1 MLITHYPD
9 SPLHRNGCFK
19 TAAPRRMAHQDARMS
34 EIQEEKNMDALKLIA
49 QSSMKAD
56 MPKVQVGDYV
66 RVNVKIREGDKERI
80 QAFEGTV
87 IAMKH
92 GGISETFTV
101 RRVAHGVGIE
111 RVFPIHS
118 PRVDSVDVLRHGVV
132 RRAKLYYLRNRVG
145 KAARVKEKIV

>member
-1 MLITHYPD
+1 
-9 SPLHRNGCFK
+9 
-19 TAAPRRMAHQDARMS
+19 
-34 EIQEEKNMDALKLIA
+34 MDALKLIA
-49 QSSMKAD
+49 QSSMKAES
-56 MPKVQVGDYV
+56 PKVEVGDYV
-66 RVNVKIREGDKERI
+66 RVNVLIREGDKERI

-111 RVFPIHS
+111 RVFPVHS
-118 PRVDSVDVLRHGVV
+118 PRVASVVVLRHGVV

>member
-1 MLITHYPD
+1 
-9 SPLHRNGCFK
+9 
-19 TAAPRRMAHQDARMS
+19 
-34 EIQEEKNMDALKLIA
+34 MDALKLIA

-56 MPKVQVGDYV
+56 MPKVEVGDYV
-66 RVNVKIREGDKERI
+66 RVNVLIREGDKERI

-118 PRVDSVDVLRHGVV
+118 PRVASVDVLRHGVV

-145 KAARVKEKIV
+145 KAARGKEKTV

>member
-1 MLITHYPD
+1 
-9 SPLHRNGCFK
+9 
-19 TAAPRRMAHQDARMS
+19 
-34 EIQEEKNMDALKLIA
+34 MDALKLIA

-56 MPKVQVGDYV
+56 MPKVEVGDYV
-66 RVNVKIREGDKERI
+66 RVNVLIREGDKERI

-101 RRVAHGVGIE
+101 RRVAQGVGIE

-118 PRVDSVDVLRHGVV
+118 PRVASVDVLRHGVV